1 MNQNTKALLRS
12 LTTALVCV
20 AVVFAFLIS
29 GIRLLGYQVYGV
41 LTGSMVPTYP
51 VGSLIYVKETSP
63 NDLELRDVITFSS
76 GKTIVTHRIIEIVR
90 DENNPSQLKFRTK
103 GDANNDP
110 DASLVGPADIIGKVE
125 FGIPHLGTIANY
137 IQNPPGLYVTIFAG
151 LALIGLVIFMD
162 TDDNKQANGQQ
173 SAPAKA
179 PNLPWLTNLLAKVG
193 ITWPKQQE
201 NQQPQYPGYPQQGY
215 QQYPQPMGT
224 NQPVAP
230 AQPMAPAQPVA
241 PAQPMAPAQP
251 VQQYPQYQQPM
262 APAQP
267 GYPQQPVQ
275 QYPAQQY
282 PQYQQPYNTGSYA
295 PVQQYPQ
302 QYPQYQQQ
310 YPQQGYQQYPQ
321 YQQQPQPMA
330 PAQPVAPAQQMAP
343 AQPVQQYPQQGYQQY
358 SAPLERPKNPLE

>member
-29 GIRLLGYQVYGV
+29 GIRLFGFQVYGV
-41 LTGSMVPTYP
+41 LTGSMVPAYP
-51 VGSLIYVKETSP
+51 VGSLIYVRETDP

-76 GKTIVTHRIIEIVR
+76 GKTIVTHRIVEIVR
-90 DENNPSQLKFRTK
+90 DESNPSQLRFRTK

-110 DASLVGPADIIGKVE
+110 DASLVGPADIIGKVS

-137 IQNPPGLYVTIFAG
+137 IQNPPGLYVTIFIG

-173 SAPAKA
+173 NAPAKA
-179 PNLPWLTNLLAKVG
+179 LNLPWLTNLLAKVG
-193 ITWPKQQE
+193 ITWPKQQPE
-201 NQQPQYPGYPQQGY
+201 PQHPQYPGYA
-215 QQYPQPMGT
+215 PQPMQQVPQYPAQQY
-224 NQPVAP
+224 QPMGYP
-230 AQPMAPAQPVA
+230 QQQYQQQPMAPAQPVA
-241 PAQPMAPAQP
+241 PTQP
-251 VQQYPQYQQPM
+251 V
-262 APAQP
+262 
-267 GYPQQPVQ
+267 
-275 QYPAQQY
+275 QQY

-310 YPQQGYQQYPQ
+310 
-321 YQQQPQPMA
+321 PMA
-330 PAQPVAPAQQMAP
+330 PAQPVGSAQPVAP
-343 AQPVQQYPQQGYQQY
+343 AQPYPQQMPQQGYPQQYQQQAYQPQVQQYPQQGYQQY